1 MVYYEIDILMPIIRT
16 KILFFFKKLLT
27 KKSIG
32 YKIRTTKTNKNL
44 ENENLL
50 RSDKNESCKKKSS
63 IENSSKI

>member
-1 MVYYEIDILMPIIRT
+1 M
-16 KILFFFKKLLT
+16 KIKNEQKFHFFFKKLLT
-27 KKSIG
+27 KKLIG

-50 RSDKNESCKKKSS
+50 RSDKNESCKKKSG